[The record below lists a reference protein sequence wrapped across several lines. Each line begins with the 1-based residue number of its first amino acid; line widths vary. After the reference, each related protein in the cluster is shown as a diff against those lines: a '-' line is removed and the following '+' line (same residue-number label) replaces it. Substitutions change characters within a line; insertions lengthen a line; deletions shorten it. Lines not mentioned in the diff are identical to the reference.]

1 LSRDPG
7 AVHAL
12 QQVHSHVVADMLEA
26 AIVAGSP
33 CSLIRL
39 SHCEAK
45 FLAWPHAMGRREIAR
60 SLKRQFGYTDLST
73 DDVTDIAAEIRSA
86 VACSDIVGVPVLT
99 ASQTKLAE
107 DGDGGYQLWSLV
119 APECLQ
125 QRLLR
130 GDAAI
135 TSQNIHLRLME
146 DKFLERVLGL
156 TREVTLVGCRDL
168 RAEFR
173 RLGFDEVH
181 HIAVPEAA
189 RTRDPDIAVTRHY
202 PTAFNDII
210 ARIRRERR
218 RGLFFVGAGFL
229 GKAYCR
235 EIRLA
240 GGIAVDMGS
249 VMDVWAGVPSR
260 TGYENV
266 VNKFALQAAEG

>member
-1 LSRDPG
+1 
-7 AVHAL
+7 
-12 QQVHSHVVADMLEA
+12 
-26 AIVAGSP
+26 
-33 CSLIRL
+33 
-39 SHCEAK
+39 
-45 FLAWPHAMGRREIAR
+45 
-60 SLKRQFGYTDLST
+60 
-73 DDVTDIAAEIRSA
+73 
-86 VACSDIVGVPVLT
+86 
-99 ASQTKLAE
+99 
-107 DGDGGYQLWSLV
+107 
-119 APECLQ
+119 
-125 QRLLR
+125 
-130 GDAAI
+130 
-135 TSQNIHLRLME
+135 ME
-146 DKFLERVLGL
+146 SKFLERVLGL

-266 VNKFALQAAEG
+266 VNKFALQTAEG